1 MTIESGRT
9 VEPCLHLLLSASQS
23 AWDDCARVLQKE
35 DTVLFLADG
44 VMRLLQDD
52 EAVAIPQFQS
62 RYSAAD
68 LAARGMLALA
78 RKRGMDVFEDEDLTG
93 LLKRHRH
100 CLSWK

>member
-1 MTIESGRT
+1 MTHESSRDA
-9 VEPCLHLLLSASQS
+9 EPCLHLVLSASQS
-23 AWDDCARVLQKE
+23 AWEDCARVFQQD

-52 EAVAIPQFQS
+52 EAVSIPRLHRRF
-62 RYSAAD
+62 SASD
-68 LAARGMLALA
+68 LAARGLLVLA
-78 RKRGMDVFEDEDLTG
+78 RKRGMDVFEDADLTG